1 MTTTTMLY
9 GTAVLGTTLLLQG
22 DIATAHKV
30 VTVVWNSAVVTFLN
44 VASTVYRWLKEY

>member
-30 VTVVWNSAVVTFLN
+30 VTTVWNSAVIALLN
-44 VASTVYRWLKEY
+44 VVSTAYSWLTEG

>member
-1 MTTTTMLY
+1 MTTTTMVY

-30 VTVVWNSAVVTFLN
+30 VTAAWNAATLQLLFF
-44 VASTVYRWLKEY
+44 